1 MKAVI
6 TRLRRLEVRFE
17 SRIAAMQPPCPS
29 PVPFIAEL
37 LDLWGV
43 VRDGNESLMEAFA
56 RALGMS
62 CRELRAELMRRAGM
76 AWTPN
81 PARLERLESR
91 FAPAA
96 EPIVLQVVYI
106 APDGSSEEGPR
117 YTVPGNTKP
126 PWRDSGRWKRNG
138 NAYR

>member
-1 MKAVI
+1 MI
-6 TRLRRLEVRFE
+6 GRRL
-17 SRIAAMQPPCPS
+17 S
-29 PVPFIAEL
+29 
-37 LDLWGV
+37 
-43 VRDGNESLMEAFA
+43 
-56 RALGMS
+56 
-62 CRELRAELMRRAGM
+62 
-76 AWTPN
+76 
-81 PARLERLESR
+81 ARLERLGSR